1 MKLHMMISSR
11 YFVSNVELIYITA
24 DETLQG
30 WVDSLRELLAAYMST
45 SISDSGRPLPTFD
58 YSLIRPAGTP
68 IRGFGGTCQGAKQIG

>member
-1 MKLHMMISSR
+1 
-11 YFVSNVELIYITA
+11 
-24 DETLQG
+24 
-30 WVDSLRELLAAYMST
+30 VDSLRELLAAYMST